1 MFMVAIVDSGFWFA
15 FFDKKDSYHKYT
27 DSIIKKLD
35 ECADKIV
42 IPWPSLYEVLNES
55 FLKRN
60 EWKFFFDTNVKKGKF
75 IFEDDSP
82 YQKEALLL
90 SIENKKC
97 SLVDAI
103 INLMIEKQQKIDAL
117 VTFNTPDFEAA
128 KKRSIAIIDEN
139 FSS

>member
-1 MFMVAIVDSGFWFA
+1 MVAIIDSGFWFA
-15 FFDKKDSYHKYT
+15 FFDKNDPYHKYT

-55 FLKRN
+55 FLRKE
-60 EWKFFFDTNVKKGKF
+60 EWKFFFDINIKKGKF

-82 YQKEALLL
+82 YQEEALLL
-90 SIENKKC
+90 SVENKKC

-103 INLMIEKQQKIDAL
+103 INLMIEKNLKIDAL
-117 VTFNTPDFEAA
+117 VTFNTPDFDAA
-128 KKRSIAIIDEN
+128 RKRNIMIFDER
-139 FSS
+139 FSN